1 MSKNNFVI
9 LLGKE
14 FFVLF
19 QLSARILF
27 IYIEFIS
34 IKLSK
39 ITPKVTR
46 KTIGGIYEL
55 SRSYWQ
61 V

>member
-1 MSKNNFVI
+1 MFLI
-9 LLGKE
+9 ITEIYLL
-14 FFVLF
+14 LF
-19 QLSARILF
+19 RTHV
-27 IYIEFIS
+27 
-34 IKLSK
+34 KLSK

>member
-9 LLGKE
+9 LWVKNS
-14 FFVLF
+14 LF
-19 QLSARILF
+19 YFSCQQGFLF

>member
-19 QLSARILF
+19 QLQGFLF